1 MFKKILVPIDGS
13 DIALL
18 CAKYARIMAEK
29 FDSAVTLVHIIQNPA
44 YILPD
49 TIIPPLLITDLES
62 NGKSVLAKALE
73 VFSDCDS
80 RVNILLEYGHPGV
93 RIVDITKEKNY
104 SLIVMG
110 RRGLSDVTGL
120 LLGSVS
126 NHVLHYASC
135 PTMIIKGD
143 DDGSGIR

>member
-13 DIALL
+13 AIALVA
-18 CAKYARIMAEK
+18 AKYARILAEK

-44 YILPD
+44 YILPN
-49 TIIPPLLITDLES
+49 TIIPPLLITDLEAS
-62 NGKSVLAKALE
+62 GKSVLAKALE
-73 VFSDCDS
+73 VFDGFDG
-80 RVNILLEYGHPGV
+80 RVAILLEYGHPGI
-93 RIVDITKEKNY
+93 RIVDITKEKGF

-126 NHVLHYASC
+126 NHVLHYAAC

-143 DDGSGIR
+143 DES

>member
-18 CAKYARIMAEK
+18 ATKYARNLAEK
-29 FDSAVTLVHIIQNPA
+29 YDSSVTLVHVIKNPA

-49 TIIPPLLITDLES
+49 TVIPPLLIKDLES
-62 NGKSVLAKALE
+62 NGKNVLAKALE
-73 VFSDCDS
+73 VFSDFGG
-80 RVNILLEYGHPGV
+80 RVNTLLEYGHPGI
-93 RIVDITKEKNY
+93 RIVDIAKEKDY

-110 RRGLSDVTGL
+110 RRGLSDIKGL

-126 NHVLHYASC
+126 NYVLHYASC

-143 DDGSGIR
+143 DEDSK

>member
-13 DIALL
+13 DIALT
-18 CAKYARIMAEK
+18 AASYARVMAEK
-29 FDSAVTLVHIIQNPA
+29 FESSITLVHIIQNPA
-44 YILPD
+44 YILPN
-49 TIIPPLLITDLES
+49 TIIPPLLIKDLEA
-62 NGKSVLAKALE
+62 NGKQVLAQALT
-73 VFSDCDS
+73 VFNDSDC
-80 RVNILLEYGHPGV
+80 RVNTLLEYGHPGI
-93 RIVDITKEKNY
+93 RIVTIAKEKSY

-135 PTMIIKGD
+135 PTMIIKGAAH
-143 DDGSGIR
+143 GQNIG